1 MHDETKNNIKIIG
14 SLLVVF
20 IILYCLHITIG
31 DRFEYKYDDS
41 SYCGGTTQII
51 FSIDTINKT
60 LTVTEIYAQGRTLHW
75 PEVNITDGSATLP
88 SGTIDVGD
96 VITDC
101 EGNLELIWK
110 DTGINIISTDFS

>member
-1 MHDETKNNIKIIG
+1 MHDETKNNIKIIVL
-14 SLLVVF
+14 LLVVF
-20 IILYCLHITIG
+20 IILYFLHITIG
-31 DRFEYKYDDS
+31 DRFEDQYDDS
-41 SYCGGTTQII
+41 SYDGETQII
-51 FSIDTINKT
+51 FSIDQINKT

-75 PEVNITDGSATLP
+75 PEVNITDGFAILP

-110 DTGINIISTDFS
+110 DTGIRIFSTDFS

>member
-20 IILYCLHITIG
+20 IILYFLHITIG
-31 DRFEYKYDDS
+31 DRFEDQYDDS
-41 SYCGGTTQII
+41 SYDGETQII

-60 LTVTEIYAQGRTLHW
+60 LTVTEIYSQGRILYW

-88 SGTIDVGD
+88 YGTIDVGD

-101 EGNLELIWK
+101 EGYLKLIWK
-110 DTGINIISTDFS
+110 ETCNYLFSADFS